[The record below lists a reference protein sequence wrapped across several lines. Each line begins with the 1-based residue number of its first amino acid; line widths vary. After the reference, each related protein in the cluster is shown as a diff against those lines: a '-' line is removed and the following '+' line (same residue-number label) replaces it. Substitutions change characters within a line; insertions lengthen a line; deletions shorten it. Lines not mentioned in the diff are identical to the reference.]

1 MAGIL
6 EGIKVLDMGHVVA
19 VPAACAMMGDWGAE
33 VIKIEPHAGDMLRG
47 LKRMVVENGAIK
59 IYETWP
65 LWYINLLNRN
75 KRGLALDIKKD
86 EGRAILYRL
95 VERADVFLSNYETGA
110 LKNLKC
116 DYATLSQINPRL
128 VYGVLTGYGTVG
140 PDKDERGFDFTAGW
154 ARTGIQYIIG
164 EPGTPPPPQRGGMID
179 RVASGFMVAAIMAA
193 LLKRTETGR
202 GQELAFSLYHTGV
215 WVLADDIQAALSGF
229 PVLKHERTKPGSPL
243 WSNYQAKDGRWFQ
256 LAMLQSDLQW
266 PGFCRAINRPDL
278 ENDPRCNSMEMRML
292 HSEEIVR
299 IIDDILI
306 IKTRTEWEKIFRE
319 NGVIYGRIETP
330 EEVVR
335 DPQAEV
341 NNFFADIHIP
351 AVGEG
356 KLVTTPVK
364 FNQYPTSIRMPAPE
378 IGEHTEEILLELDYG
393 WEDIARFK
401 EHGVIL

>member
-6 EGIKVLDMGHVVA
+6 EGIKVVDMGHVVA

-33 VIKIEPHAGDMLRG
+33 VIKIEPHVGDMLRG
-47 LKRMVVENGAIK
+47 LKRMIVEDGAIK

-65 LWYINLLNRN
+65 HWYINLLNRN
-75 KRGLALDIKKD
+75 KRGLALDLKKD
-86 EGRAILYRL
+86 EGKAILYKL
-95 VERADVFLSNYETGA
+95 VESADVFLSNYEIGA

-140 PDKDERGFDFTAGW
+140 PDKDEHGFDFAAGW
-154 ARTGIQYIIG
+154 ARTGIQYLIG

-179 RVASGFMVAAIMAA
+179 RVVGGFMVAGVTAA
-193 LLKRTETGR
+193 LLKREKTGR
-202 GQELAFSLYHTGV
+202 GQELEFSLYHTGV
-215 WVLADDIQAALSGF
+215 WVVADDIQAALVGF
-229 PVLKHERTKPGSPL
+229 PVSKHDRTKPGSPL
-243 WSNYQAKDGRWFQ
+243 WSNYRAKDDRWFQ
-256 LAMLQSDLQW
+256 LAMLQSDVQW

-299 IIDDILI
+299 IIDDILATR
-306 IKTRTEWEKIFRE
+306 TRTEWEKIFRE

-330 EEVVR
+330 EEVAR

-341 NNFFADIHIP
+341 NNFFTDIHIP
-351 AVGEG
+351 AVGDG
-356 KLVTTPVK
+356 KLVATPVK

-378 IGEHTEEILLELDYG
+378 IGQHTEEILLELGYG
-393 WEDIARFK
+393 
-401 EHGVIL
+401 